1 MVQSK
6 YQIIYQ
12 KLLNKIESNIWKP
25 NEMLPSENDL
35 VEKYQVS
42 RDTIRKSLQL
52 LAQNGYIQKT
62 KGKGSIVLDY
72 NKIAF
77 PVSGVTS
84 FKEMSKHIKGDIQTI
99 VKDCYRI
106 PASKQIKKD
115 MYIEEGDVWRIERI
129 RRIDGENVIL
139 DQDYLNATIIPNIT
153 KEIAQDSLYS
163 YIENE
168 LGLHVG
174 FARKEITVVKAT
186 EEEIELLDLAD
197 FDIVVLVSSYCYLED
212 ATLFQYTESKHR
224 PDKFRFVDFA
234 RRDIQ

>member
-1 MVQSK
+1 MISK
-6 YQIIYQ
+6 YQVIYQ
-12 KLLNKIESNIWKP
+12 KLLEEIEADVWKP
-25 NEMLPSENDL
+25 KDLLPSENEL
-35 VEKYQVS
+35 VAKYQVS

-84 FKEMSKHIKGDIQTI
+84 FKELAKHMKGN
-99 VKDCYRI
+99 VKTVVSECFRMPITD
-106 PASKQIKKD
+106 KLKKD
-115 MYIEEGDVWRIERI
+115 MYMEEGDVWKIKRI
-129 RRIDGENVIL
+129 RNIDGENVIL
-139 DQDYLNATIIPNIT
+139 DIDYVNATIVPTIT
-153 KEIAQDSLYS
+153 KKIAEDSLYS
-163 YIENE
+163 YIEGE
-168 LGLHVG
+168 LGLCVG

-186 EEEIELLDLAD
+186 EEEKKVLDLGEY
-197 FDIVVLVSSYCYLED
+197 DIVVLVASYCYLED
-212 ATLFQYTESKHR
+212 ATLFQYTESRHR